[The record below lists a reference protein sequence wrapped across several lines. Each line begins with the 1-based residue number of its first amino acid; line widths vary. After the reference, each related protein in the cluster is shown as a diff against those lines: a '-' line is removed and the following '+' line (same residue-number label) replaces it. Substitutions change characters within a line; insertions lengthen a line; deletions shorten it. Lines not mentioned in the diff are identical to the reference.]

1 MPYKNKYCL
10 NYLQGRRKIVT
21 WGTKNTGRMTKILP
35 STSKAISKRKKNF
48 PLSLLV
54 SLVVTSLVYFLLII
68 AYYALLPY
76 HSKDNLMQ
84 NLLHKVAGD
93 LEVGAL
99 WQYELQME

>member
-10 NYLQGRRKIVT
+10 NYLQGRRKIIT
-21 WGTKNTGRMTKILP
+21 WGTKNTRRMTKTLP
-35 STSKAISKRKKNF
+35 STSKTISKRNKNC

-54 SLVVTSLVYFLLII
+54 SLAITPLVYFLLIV
-68 AYYALLPY
+68 AFYALLPY

-84 NLLHKVAGD
+84 ILLHKVTGD

-99 WQYELQME
+99 WQYELPME